1 MAEQE
6 FLKQALN
13 SDADDNTPFW
23 PGGKREPAR
32 GWVWNFSDDPFGD
45 FTYWA
50 ETEPNNDG
58 QCMSLFR
65 NRGNRKWI
73 ASDCENE
80 YIGLC
85 ETAMVL

>member
-1 MAEQE
+1 MDEQT
-6 FLKQALN
+6 FLKDALN
-13 SDADDNTPFW
+13 NDGDDGTTFWTAGRKEDA
-23 PGGKREPAR
+23 
-32 GWVWNFSDDPFGD
+32 GWMWSFSDVSFAAFD
-45 FTYWA
+45 YWA

-65 NRGNRKWI
+65 NRNNRKWI

-85 ETAMVL
+85 ETTMAL